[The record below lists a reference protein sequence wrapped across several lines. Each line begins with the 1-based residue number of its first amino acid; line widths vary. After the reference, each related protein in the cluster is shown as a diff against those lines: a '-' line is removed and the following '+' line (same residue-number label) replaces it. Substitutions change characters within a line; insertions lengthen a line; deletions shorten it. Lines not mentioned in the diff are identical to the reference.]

1 MKALIVAEKPSVAGD
16 IAAALGGFTKSGGYY
31 ERDDLIITAAHG
43 HLIKMDSANPDAKWV
58 LEELPLLPKPF
69 ALTVIPGAENAI
81 RTIGSLAARKDVA
94 SLINAC
100 DAGREG
106 EWIFTLISDYIGNT
120 KPIERMW
127 PQSMTPASLVL
138 AYETRYPASEKA
150 GLEAAARSRAESDWL
165 VGVNITRALTR
176 SNVVARD
183 TLFSAGRVQTPTLAM
198 VVDREAAIVNFAPA
212 KFYELEAEFCQQT
225 EANLETVSWTAKLVD
240 ASTGRLCRFDSV
252 SEIQEV
258 TDAALKSI
266 SLNLPVE
273 DEATTTFKKAPL
285 LFDLTSLQRYAN
297 EKFGFSAAR
306 TLELAQALYEKHKVL
321 TYPRTESAYLPD
333 DYVNTVLA
341 TLAALP
347 AAYAPLAD
355 TVLSNAWVAQ
365 THRLF
370 DGSKVTDHFAIVPNG
385 AKPVSLDADEA
396 LLYNAVV
403 LRFIAGF
410 YPAAQIDVTTRTVLF
425 ESLCFRTAGRVLR
438 EAGWLAVYGDSG
450 AGDVD
455 SGEDAGTDKAP
466 PLAALCGSVCFSNS
480 FKQFEKTTTSPSR
493 FTDSTLL
500 GAMKNAGRNVA
511 DETSADALSE
521 CGLGTP
527 ATRAATIEELLTEQK
542 GYLTRSKKFLV
553 PTEKAISVISVLRSL
568 GVDLLTRADLTGEWE
583 SRLALVEKGS
593 LSRSVF
599 MSGIVDSVE
608 SFVSV
613 FKANA
618 VPDDVPTDVDC
629 VCGSSVL
636 FDTKWSYKCPSC
648 ELSISKEIA
657 GKKIVLG
664 AVRDLVGKGRT
675 KLMPGFVSKAKK
687 PFNASLVLVGN
698 KVEFDFEARVAAK
711 APV

>member
-1 MKALIVAEKPSVAGD
+1 MKALIIAEKPSVAGD
-16 IAAALGGFTKSGGYY
+16 IAAALGGFVKAGGNY
-31 ERDDLIITAAHG
+31 ERADLIITAAHG
-43 HLIKMDSANPDAKWV
+43 HLISMDSANPTEKW
-58 LEELPLLPKPF
+58 ELANLPIIPQPF
-69 ALTVIPGAENAI
+69 ALTVIPGSENAI
-81 RTIGSLAARKDVA
+81 RTITTLANRNDV
-94 SLINAC
+94 SSIINAC

-106 EWIFTLISDYIGNT
+106 EWIFSLIIEYIGIK
-120 KPIERMW
+120 KPIERIW
-127 PQSMTPASLVL
+127 PQSMTPAALVL
-138 AYETRYPASEKA
+138 AFESRYPASQKA

-183 TLFSAGRVQTPTLAM
+183 TLVSAGRVQTPTLAM
-198 VVDREAAIVNFAPA
+198 VVDRENAILNFAPA
-212 KFYELEAEFCQQT
+212 KFYDVEASFCQKDD
-225 EANLETVSWTAKLVD
+225 EGIDILCDWTAKLVD
-240 ASTGRLCRFDSV
+240 VETGKLLRFDSQAECLDATDEDWQE
-252 SEIQEV
+252 SEDI
-258 TDAALKSI
+258 
-266 SLNLPVE
+266 LPVV

-285 LFDLTSLQRYAN
+285 LFSLTSLQRYAN
-297 EKFGFSAAR
+297 EKFEFSAAR

-333 DYVNTVLA
+333 DYADTVLA

-347 AAYAPLAD
+347 GAYAPLAD
-355 TVLSNAWVAQ
+355 KVLSNAWVIPS
-365 THRLF
+365 HRLF

-385 AKPVSLDADEA
+385 AIPASLDADEA
-396 LLYNAVV
+396 ALYNAVV

-410 YPAAQIDVTTRTVLF
+410 YPAAQIAVTTRTVMVQ
-425 ESLCFRTAGRVLR
+425 SLCFRTSGRVLKD
-438 EAGWLAVYGDSG
+438 AGWQAVYGGDAGDEDDDKDSG
-450 AGDVD
+450 
-455 SGEDAGTDKAP
+455 KAP
-466 PLAALCGSVCFSNS
+466 PLAALCGAFCYSNALTS
-480 FKQFEKTTTSPSR
+480 IERTTTPPSR

-500 GAMKNAGRNVA
+500 GAMQHAGRVVA
-511 DETSADALSE
+511 DEVFSDAISE

-527 ATRAATIEELLTEQK
+527 ATRAATIEDLLSIQK
-542 GYLTRSKKFLV
+542 GYLVRAKKFLV
-553 PTEKAISVISVLRSL
+553 PSEKAMRLISVLRTL
-568 GVDLLTRADLTGEWE
+568 GVDLLTRPDLTGEWE

-608 SFVSV
+608 SFCAI

-618 VPDDVPTDVDC
+618 VSSDVATDVDC
-629 VCGSSVL
+629 VCGASVL

-648 ELSISKEIA
+648 ELAISKEIA

-675 KLMPGFVSKAKK
+675 KLMPGFISKAKK

-698 KVEFDFEARVAAK
+698 KVEFEFEARVAAK